1 MRDSKDFIEK
11 RSKPETRNGLRNP
24 MKARQVKLGDCSSGS
39 RDAEEEGEEREEDDE
54 DVEE

>member
-1 MRDSKDFIEK
+1 
-11 RSKPETRNGLRNP
+11 